1 MMCAGGNWPV
11 GDKGFCPGDSG
22 GPLIVKGANW
32 AQDVQIGSVS
42 YTSGDCIGASE
53 CWQHTVMHCG
63 ACGAGRVP
71 CQTASGDA
79 MLSAGCPCCSCPQPS
94 LLQLPSAV
102 PVAAG
107 PCVRLPSAP
116 TAAGVY
122 ANIPSVWRWINSTVF
137 ALTGNYLNEPFKPK
151 TGSGEAPSGC
161 WLSSEARGRVARL
174 VGGGEVRQSRKS
186 WAAGASRPS
195 GIPQAP
201 RTVHPQAIVCPRSLL
216 LVQYPVRVP
225 KSMASTAS
233 STPLNRATLCSREMQ
248 PRP

>member
-102 PVAAG
+102 PVAA
-107 PCVRLPSAP
+107 
-116 TAAGVY
+116 
-122 ANIPSVWRWINSTVF
+122 
-137 ALTGNYLNEPFKPK
+137 AL
-151 TGSGEAPSGC
+151 
-161 WLSSEARGRVARL
+161 
-174 VGGGEVRQSRKS
+174 
-186 WAAGASRPS
+186 SRPCCS
-195 GIPQAP
+195 WPMCAVAVRSHRCRCVCQHPVGVALDQQHGVCLDRQLPQRA
-201 RTVHPQAIVCPRSLL
+201 VQAQDR
-216 LVQYPVRVP
+216 QR
-225 KSMASTAS
+225 
-233 STPLNRATLCSREMQ
+233 
-248 PRP
+248 